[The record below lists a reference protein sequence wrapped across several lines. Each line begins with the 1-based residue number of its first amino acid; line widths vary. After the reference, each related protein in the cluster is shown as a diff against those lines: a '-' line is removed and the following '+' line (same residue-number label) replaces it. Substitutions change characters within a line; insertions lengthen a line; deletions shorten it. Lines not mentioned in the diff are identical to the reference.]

1 MPKDFKEHSRTGYFN
16 KDNSQPTTEQ
26 LNLGCMQRIANATEL
41 MATNFLKLQQD
52 NEYLRNRNKSLI
64 SSNEFLARQS
74 ASYKGKFNRL
84 KKSIANKQDK

>member
-1 MPKDFKEHSRTGYFN
+1 MGKSLIEHSKTNFT
-16 KDNSQPTTEQ
+16 SESVSLEQ
-26 LNLGCMQRIANATEL
+26 VNTGCMQRIANATEL
-41 MATNFLKLQQD
+41 MATNFLKLQSD